1 MKSRVLYFP
10 YIRVPDS
17 AWLTQLLLYWDQVS
31 SIVPYDFI
39 QNPESLGPYMQ
50 SLVRE
55 ELVVQVIPGAHL
67 HEIPQFSDRF
77 MTYVEGL
84 GQEIDRR
91 RDQFA
96 RGGILQVHIEKL
108 GNLGNALVHQRLAAS
123 GQYPWYDIERDT
135 ADDFMSYLAASLGQV
150 ESVDS
155 SPVTDKSTYLRRL
168 ALAGVPENTMERQLD
183 TLRVEVLDQILP
195 VPKHPVSPS
204 EIRAFKERHHHDLRG
219 FRLRV
224 EREIVDAASVQ
235 DPALRARRLDL
246 FFNEAGASMEGIQE
260 AMRGAGWETARTT
273 LEVIGAIPGVSPV
286 VGLARA
292 IWGAISGGNP
302 RPTSLDF
309 AYAAYVRAELANPQH
324 RGR

>member
-1 MKSRVLYFP
+1 M
-10 YIRVPDS
+10 
-17 AWLTQLLLYWDQVS
+17 LLYWDQVS

-55 ELVVQVIPGAHL
+55 ELVFQVIPGAHL
-67 HEIPQFSDRF
+67 REIPRFSDRF

-84 GQEIDRR
+84 GSEIDQRR
-91 RDQFA
+91 HRFA
-96 RGGILQVHIEKL
+96 HGSILRIHIEKL
-108 GNLGNALVHQRLAAS
+108 GNLGDAIAQRGLATS
-123 GQYPWYDIERDT
+123 GAYPWYDMERDT
-135 ADDFMSYLAASLGQV
+135 ADDFMSYLAASLGQI

-155 SPVTDKSTYLRRL
+155 SPVTDKSAYLRRL
-168 ALAGVPENTMERQLD
+168 ALAGVPENAMERQLD
-183 TLRVEVLDQILP
+183 SLRVEVLDQILP

-204 EIRAFKERHHHDLRG
+204 ETRAFKERHHQELRG

-224 EREIVDAASVQ
+224 EREIVDAANVQ

-246 FFNEAGASMEGIQE
+246 FFDEARANMEGIQE
-260 AMRGAGWETARTT
+260 AMRGAGWETVKTT
-273 LEVIGAIPGVSPV
+273 LDVIGAIPGVSPV

-302 RPTSLDF
+302 RPPLDF
-309 AYAAYVRAELANPQH
+309 AYAAHVGTELTPPQH
-324 RGR
+324 QGR